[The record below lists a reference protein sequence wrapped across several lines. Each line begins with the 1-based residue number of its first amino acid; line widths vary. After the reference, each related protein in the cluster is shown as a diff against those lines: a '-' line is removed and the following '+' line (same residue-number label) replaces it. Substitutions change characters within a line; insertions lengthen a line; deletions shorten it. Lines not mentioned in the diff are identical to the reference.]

1 VSPRRDCSLYDYFPA
16 ASDWSTTTSRWT
28 QRHYEN
34 LPASAMND
42 YIEQPIMNDGNG
54 TAGASGTGPSAGYT
68 FVFLFFFTR
77 FLAGLA
83 GNKKEYI
90 YIITILLLY
99 SWIKFNN
106 NLPNFLKEVSL
117 HLSSFLFVITI

>member
-1 VSPRRDCSLYDYFPA
+1 
-16 ASDWSTTTSRWT
+16 
-28 QRHYEN
+28 
-34 LPASAMND
+34 MND

-54 TAGASGTGPSAGYT
+54 TAGPSGTGPSAGYT

-90 YIITILLLY
+90 Y
-99 SWIKFNN
+99 NH
-106 NLPNFLKEVSL
+106 NFV
-117 HLSSFLFVITI
+117 VIFMD